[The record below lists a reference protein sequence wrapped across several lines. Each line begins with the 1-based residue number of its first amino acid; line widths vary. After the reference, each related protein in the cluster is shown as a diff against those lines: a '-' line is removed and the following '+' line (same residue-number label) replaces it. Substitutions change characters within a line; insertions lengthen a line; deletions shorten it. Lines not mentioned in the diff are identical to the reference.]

1 MKKTWIVFSVC
12 FLVMNAAVA
21 WAVPTQVK
29 DLTARATGP
38 YTGVVEGT
46 APAGTMLEVDLRIST
61 TSIIALKWSTYA
73 RIAVAVPASGRFSF
87 PASGLNSATA
97 YFTDVKFRD
106 ASGWS
111 VMSNQAIFTTL
122 DSKVKKTF
130 VWDPNSETDL
140 KGYKLYCGVTS
151 RSYTTIQDVRLTQ
164 TPSAPFAEIIFDRG
178 QTYFCAATAY
188 DYEGFESPFSN
199 EVTFTAI

>member
-1 MKKTWIVFSVC
+1 MKKTWIVLAVC
-12 FLVMNAAVA
+12 LWVMNAVVA

-29 DLTARATGP
+29 DLTATATGP
-38 YTGVVEGT
+38 NTGRIEGT

-61 TSIIALKWSTYA
+61 TSIIALKWSIYT
-73 RIAVAVPASGRFSF
+73 RISVTVPASGRFSF
-87 PASGLNSATA
+87 PASGLNPATA

-111 VMSNQAIFTTL
+111 IMSNQAIFTTL

-140 KGYKLYCGVTS
+140 SGYKLYCGATS
-151 RSYTTIQDVRLTQ
+151 RSYTIIQDVRLTQ
-164 TPSAPFAEIIFDRG
+164 TPGTPFAEIIFDRG
-178 QTYFCAATAY
+178 VTYFCAATAY
-188 DYEGFESPFSN
+188 DNEGFESSFSN
-199 EVTFTAI
+199 EVTFTAT